1 MLCFQT
7 IWLCLRLRMCAVA
20 LALWMHD
27 NIWVFTSYLWISKRN
42 SSKSNNMIQ
51 RATTAPLFLYMAL
64 ALSIC
69 FILAGCFVL
78 ASVTHVCTVFV
89 FQFFVFVFFFFFRF
103 ISFYLFFPL
112 IISIVVSR
120 FPLHFQPNVRV
131 GIMPFPFA
139 HILVHTYKPD
149 CAD

>member
-1 MLCFQT
+1 MFCSETL
-7 IWLCLRLRMCAVA
+7 WLCLSLRMCAVA

-42 SSKSNNMIQ
+42 SSKSNNIIQ
-51 RATTAPLFLYMAL
+51 RATTAPISLYMAL

-69 FILAGCFVL
+69 LIFAGCFVL
-78 ASVTHVCTVFV
+78 ASVTHVCTVFRIPI
-89 FQFFVFVFFFFFRF
+89 FRLCFFFFRF
-103 ISFYLFFPL
+103 VSFYSVFPL